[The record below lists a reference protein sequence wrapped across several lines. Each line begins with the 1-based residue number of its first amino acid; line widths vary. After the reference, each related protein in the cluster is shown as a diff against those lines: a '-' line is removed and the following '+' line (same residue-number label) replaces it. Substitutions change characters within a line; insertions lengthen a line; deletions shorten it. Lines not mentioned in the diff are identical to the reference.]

1 MKKYIFRKSKWLEE
15 MGDDLWSCTFAWP
28 TEADGLEVRF
38 GSEYETS
45 GTCQS
50 SSGATYFIERDWCE
64 EVDDGVD
71 DEVEDKELTDA
82 CRRQLQACV
91 QLDLYWIC
99 KSEMGSAKVSYDKPV
114 KDLRRGCWYTSGRYL
129 CVEQNWPIYELAQ
142 WEDDEPVNILQLL
155 GIDPQNILSLT

>member
-28 TEADGLEVRF
+28 TEADGLEVKF
-38 GSEYETS
+38 WSEHKAS

-50 SSGATYFIERDWCE
+50 SSGGTYTILRDWCE
-64 EVDDGVD
+64 EVDDGV
-71 DEVEDKELTDA
+71 EDKELTDY
-82 CRRQLQACV
+82 CRRQLEACA
-91 QLDLYWIC
+91 QLDLYWLC

-129 CVEQNWPIYELAQ
+129 WVEQNWPIYELAQ
-142 WEDDEPVNILQLL
+142 WEDDEPVNILQVL
-155 GIDPQNILSLT
+155 GIDPQNILSST